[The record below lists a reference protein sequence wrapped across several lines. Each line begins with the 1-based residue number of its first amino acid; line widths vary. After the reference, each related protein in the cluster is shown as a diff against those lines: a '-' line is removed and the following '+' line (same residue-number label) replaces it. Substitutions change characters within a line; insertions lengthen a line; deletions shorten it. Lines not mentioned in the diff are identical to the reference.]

1 MWVGLRQS
9 FWNNSTPERHRHLG
23 NVKQVT
29 SPQTCPAGSCRS
41 PHLRRGQ
48 WTRLIRAPAST
59 WHCLVCDCDSQ
70 AVIVLWLLR
79 NHHFV
84 RNLRSEED
92 SRTALRGAD
101 SGVSARAVSSLSF
114 HPEGSGERVFT
125 SSWFKQ
131 TGRDV
136 EMVEAS
142 LGKLQGPDLGEICLK
157 TTVRPGKVLPL
168 PGSSLPSN
176 EIIKLQLPTPEFP
189 SGPLHSDK
197 LVLYNPAPWRMPNEG
212 THPGVHQQKP

>member
-1 MWVGLRQS
+1 MADLSRQDPAVADS
-9 FWNNSTPERHRHLG
+9 GRHCGSASASLPGTTAHQRGTDNLG

-101 SGVSARAVSSLSF
+101 SGASARAGSSLSF
-114 HPEGSGERVFT
+114 HPEGPGERVFT

-131 TGRDV
+131 TGKDV
-136 EMVEAS
+136 ETVEPS
-142 LGKLQGPDLGEICLK
+142 LGELQGPDLGEICLE
-157 TTVRPGKVLPL
+157 TTREAREGP
-168 PGSSLPSN
+168 SSPR
-176 EIIKLQLPTPEFP
+176 LQSP
-189 SGPLHSDK
+189 
-197 LVLYNPAPWRMPNEG
+197 
-212 THPGVHQQKP
+212 QQ